1 MDYLLEVARIVDG
14 AVKGDRAKVTA
25 YVEQLVRKLREAGE
39 AAAADRLAKTLRQ
52 TATSEVAP
60 AFVAAPARLPV
71 DHESRL
77 ALADE
82 ERLAPG
88 DVQIVLDAQVQ
99 RRVSEF
105 IRFVKAADRLLAN
118 RVGITPSMIIH
129 GPPGVGKTELAR
141 FIAGELGLPLITA
154 RSDSL
159 ISSFLGST
167 AKNVRMLF
175 DHARNRPCVL
185 FLDEL
190 DSLAKL
196 RDDQHELGELKRV
209 VVSLLQNIDALD
221 NQTVLLAATNH
232 HHLLDPAVW
241 RRFAYRIEMS
251 PPGFDARVAMFHHLL
266 DGRAPNENE
275 VPLLAA
281 AADSLTG
288 ADLRRISE
296 AAIRTSILD
305 DRETVSTVDMLR
317 EIAQVRLGRE
327 IDLSQTEPET
337 VRAVH
342 ALAPDFMTLKWL
354 AALFNSS
361 EPTISRRMNAG
372 GNHARKRETAAD
384 QDRDTARSGSSPR
397 SGRRLST

>member
-1 MDYLLEVARIVDG
+1 MDYLLEIARIIDG

-60 AFVAAPARLPV
+60 ALIAAPPRLPV

-88 DVQIVLDAQVQ
+88 DVRIVLDASVEQ
-99 RRVSEF
+99 RVNEF
-105 IRFVKAADRLLAN
+105 IRFVKAADRLLAH
-118 RVGITPSMIIH
+118 RVGISPSMIIH

-141 FIAGELGLPLITA
+141 FIAAELGLPLITA

-167 AKNVRMLF
+167 AKNLRMLF

-221 NQTVLLAATNH
+221 NQTVLLGATNH

-241 RRFAYRIEMS
+241 RRFAYRIELA
-251 PPGFDARVAMFHHLL
+251 PPGVDARAALFRHFL
-266 DGRAPNENE
+266 DGRAPSEPE
-275 VPLLAA
+275 MRLLAA
-281 AADSLTG
+281 VAESLTG
-288 ADLRRISE
+288 ADIRRVSE
-296 AAIRTSILD
+296 TAIRASILD
-305 DRETVSTVDMLR
+305 DRPVVATLDILR
-317 EIAQVRLGRE
+317 EVVQLRLGRDV
-327 IDLSQTEPET
+327 DLSHTDPKT

-342 ALAPDFMTLKWL
+342 DLAPGAMTLKWL

-372 GNHARKRETAAD
+372 GNHARQRDSASD
-384 QDRDTARSGSSPR
+384 QDRDSARRGPSPR
-397 SGRRLST
+397 TERRLSS